1 MQDFLIKRNSK
12 NFGNKPTHTRIG
24 DKDLNIYGG
33 AFHIKPEE
41 LEEFWDLY
49 YENVFVKGYNEYLT
63 EKQYGYALAIDFDF
77 RYSYD
82 VECRQHTKENIDNII
97 CLYIEAIKKFYLVEL
112 NVSFDAFVFEKPN
125 VNRLEDGS
133 LTKDG
138 IHIIFGLQVDFE
150 TQQQIRKHVIEQ
162 IPDILDLPLINTWEN
177 VLDEG
182 ISKGSTNWQ
191 LYGSKKPANEAY
203 QLKYHYILTMDS
215 ADNEFMMPEK
225 DVNDFDLKNNFK
237 KLSVQYPNNPKFQIN
252 PKMQKPIKTKSNK
265 YMKQND
271 ETDSESVDTQIPK
284 TKIQELIDIIRINK
298 KDRQVWQRICSCLK
312 YNGLTNDD
320 WLHFCNINNLNMDIE
335 KEELF
340 NKINPYPIEIFY
352 LQSLAKKT
360 NEFEYKEW
368 VKKWNIYGI
377 SFNEV
382 NDPYMCALKISQTL
396 KTTLKLC
403 KENWYMLTEKQLWK
417 SQKEPTLYIIKE
429 IHKYLDFEKDILN
442 YKSSQIEG
450 KEKKEIIDQMESWLK
465 LYSVITK
472 SGYLSVLTKILRPL
486 LTDDDFDNKLDNNK
500 GKLAF
505 KNGIM
510 DLETKIFQN
519 GIMWDDYITETI
531 PYDYK
536 YSDTSYLKSV
546 LIKILNN
553 NEEHLNYYLSLIGYA
568 FTGCADLEK
577 SLYFMIDKTEDAKGD
592 NGKTFFFDILND
604 LLPNYVY
611 KSKSTFILKKNT
623 KAHKQLAEMKGK
635 RLVWLEELPKE
646 ETNAELM
653 KEIADG
659 KTTENEV
666 MFGTSEKINIMFKMF
681 VLSNNIPNIKSSEE
695 AVYNRY
701 KQISFNSHFD
711 RTGDR
716 KEENYE
722 KLEFIADTK
731 LSQTI
736 KDNYRNEVFNLIIDY
751 ANNYYKSGL
760 QKIPSQF
767 IKDTNDTKNKNN
779 KFIEWFQDNC
789 EKNSDEKVA
798 LELLAYMSGCDKDTI
813 KNFMKKMGFIYNKD
827 LSGLGKSN
835 KGKNYKGGY
844 EGVTICDV
852 DSEK

>member
-1 MQDFLIKRNSK
+1 
-12 NFGNKPTHTRIG
+12 
-24 DKDLNIYGG
+24 
-33 AFHIKPEE
+33 
-41 LEEFWDLY
+41 
-49 YENVFVKGYNEYLT
+49 
-63 EKQYGYALAIDFDF
+63 
-77 RYSYD
+77 
-82 VECRQHTKENIDNII
+82 
-97 CLYIEAIKKFYLVEL
+97 
-112 NVSFDAFVFEKPN
+112 
-125 VNRLEDGS
+125 
-133 LTKDG
+133 
-138 IHIIFGLQVDFE
+138 
-150 TQQQIRKHVIEQ
+150 
-162 IPDILDLPLINTWEN
+162 
-177 VLDEG
+177 
-182 ISKGSTNWQ
+182 
-191 LYGSKKPANEAY
+191 
-203 QLKYHYILTMDS
+203 
-215 ADNEFMMPEK
+215 
-225 DVNDFDLKNNFK
+225 
-237 KLSVQYPNNPKFQIN
+237 
-252 PKMQKPIKTKSNK
+252 MQKPKKTKINK

-442 YKSSQIEG
+442 YKSSQMEG

-716 KEENYE
+716 TEENYE

-731 LSQTI
+731 LSQII

-789 EKNSDEKVA
+789 EKNTDEKVA

-813 KNFMKKMGFIYNKD
+813 KKFMKNMGFNYNKD
-827 LSGLGKSN
+827 LRNLGKDN
-835 KGKNYKGGY
+835 KGKHYKGGY

-852 DSEK
+852 DSEE